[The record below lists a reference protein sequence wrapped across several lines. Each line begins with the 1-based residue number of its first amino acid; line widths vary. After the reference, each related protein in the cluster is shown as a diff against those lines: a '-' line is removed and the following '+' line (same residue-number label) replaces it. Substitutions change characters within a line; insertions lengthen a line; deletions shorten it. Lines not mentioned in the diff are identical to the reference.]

1 MKSGRFGGGAL
12 ATLKALTEAVNWIGY
27 VSVSCVV
34 LITSVDVVGRY
45 CFNSPV
51 LGSLE
56 LLELCMAVL
65 GGFAILYTTSRR
77 GHISV
82 DLFFLMFPKRLQMV
96 VHSFSSLLGFATWA
110 VFAYETF
117 ELGKKSMMVR
127 ESSSLLNLPLGP
139 FQIVLAVALALHSLV
154 LLAQGLRPPEIKGPG
169 KAEEELGI

>member
-1 MKSGRFGGGAL
+1 MKAGSVV
-12 ATLKALTEAVNWIGY
+12 TVLKALTEAVNWIGY

-45 CFNSPV
+45 CFNSPL

-56 LLELCMAVL
+56 VLELCMAVL

-82 DLFFLMFPKRLQMV
+82 DLFFIMFPRWLQV
-96 VHSFSSLLGFATWA
+96 GINSFGSILGFATWA
-110 VFAYETF
+110 LFAYETY
-117 ELGKKSMMVR
+117 ELGRRSMMAR
-127 ESSSLLNLPLGP
+127 ESSNLLNMPLGP
-139 FQIVLAVALALHSLV
+139 FQMVLAFALALHSLV
-154 LLAQGLRPPEIKGPG
+154 LLIQGLQPPEIRGPE